1 MSNAKPILF
10 NTDMVRAILD
20 GRKSVTRR
28 VIKPQPIGSAA
39 LRPPVLAGDILW
51 VRETWRR
58 GAGRYMYRADYIN
71 GEEFFA
77 NGKKVDIKW
86 SPSIHMPKEAARIY
100 LRVVYVHLEQ
110 LKHISCDEME
120 REGVSPSLPE
130 AMKANE
136 FGALW
141 NSTIKPSDR
150 DRYGWEANPFVWKID
165 FQRCEKPEV

>member
-1 MSNAKPILF
+1 MKPILF
-10 NTDMVRAILD
+10 NSDMVREILA
-20 GRKSVTRR
+20 GRITVTRR
-28 VIKPQPIGSAA
+28 LVKPQPIGSAV

-58 GAGRYMYRADYIN
+58 GVGRYMYRADYIN

-86 SPSIHMPKEAARIY
+86 SPSIHMPKEATRIY
-100 LRVVYVHLEQ
+100 LRVVDVHLER

-120 REGVSPSLPE
+120 RDGVSSCLPGP
-130 AMKANE
+130 MKAKK

-150 DRYGWEANPFVWKID
+150 DRYGWEANPWVWVID
-165 FQRCEKPEV
+165 FERCEKPEV